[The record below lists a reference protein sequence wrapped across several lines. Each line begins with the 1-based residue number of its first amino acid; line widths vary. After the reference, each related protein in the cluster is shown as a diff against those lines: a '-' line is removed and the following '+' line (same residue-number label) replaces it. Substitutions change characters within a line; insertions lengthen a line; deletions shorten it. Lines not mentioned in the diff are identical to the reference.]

1 MTEFQRSIE
10 KADRLVWLRDMDEA
24 VQPHSSPL
32 SIVTPELTAGC
43 Q

>member
-10 KADRLVWLRDMDEA
+10 KADRLVWLRDVDEA

-32 SIVTPELTAGC
+32 SIVAVINCHPRS
-43 Q
+43 